1 LVAALVLGT
10 NGAIRGGSSPLL
22 GTNKKH
28 PFRVFFIGFRAKNP
42 LFKPYF
48 SLTKEHNMC
57 YNIYRR
63 LGVLAKAKKDVCSL
77 KPTKTKIMETIGYI
91 ILCAIFLMAYFYGFS
106 FTEWGPF
113 TQLPSGRRLD
123 VKVGKSNVVRYYL
136 NEPGYG
142 IDERGNIYEDKN
154 GKYLTSL
161 KRNFVFR
168 YFGMVYTGIP
178 FIPVPFIGG
187 VIGSEIFESALK
199 VSKDA
204 TGVIIPSLEKLEP
217 VYHTAP
223 PIFIKQG
230 LVLSGIPI
238 KGSNLVEFGFSYTL
252 RVTNVHGYQ
261 YRTGEPTTLVGDNFE
276 SMLRPYVATMESVEE
291 VQKMS
296 SESGGDAEQYRILQN
311 IIEKTNESLKKYG
324 YGCEIYEMNLPIVQ
338 PTGALA
344 EAVRKQELNEA
355 ERLAD
360 IPKVAQNTYRT
371 IEEGKAKGL
380 ALQEEAKGRR
390 AIADATKD
398 NPWVNLEEGIKNA
411 DTVVLGQG
419 IMNSLPIKKE
429 KR

>member
-1 LVAALVLGT
+1 
-10 NGAIRGGSSPLL
+10 
-22 GTNKKH
+22 
-28 PFRVFFIGFRAKNP
+28 
-42 LFKPYF
+42 
-48 SLTKEHNMC
+48 
-57 YNIYRR
+57 
-63 LGVLAKAKKDVCSL
+63 
-77 KPTKTKIMETIGYI
+77 
-91 ILCAIFLMAYFYGFS
+91 MAYFYGFS

-142 IDERGNIYEDKN
+142 IDKKGNIYEDSD
-154 GKYLTSL
+154 GKYLAKLES
-161 KRNFVFR
+161 NFWFR

-178 FIPVPFIGG
+178 FVPIPFIGG
-187 VIGSEIFESALK
+187 VTGSEIFESALK
-199 VSKDA
+199 VSKDEM
-204 TGVIIPSLEKLEP
+204 GVITPGHEKFEP
-217 VYHTAP
+217 VYYTAP

-252 RVTNVHGYQ
+252 RITNVHGFQ

-276 SMLRPYVATMESVEE
+276 SMLRPKVATMESVEE

-296 SESGGDAEQYRILQN
+296 SESGGDSEQYKILQA
-311 IIEKTNESLKKYG
+311 IINKTNESLQKYG
-324 YGCEIYEMNLPIVQ
+324 YGCIIHEMNLPIVQ

-360 IPKVAQNTYRT
+360 IPKVAKDTYR
-371 IEEGKAKGL
+371 IIAEGKAKGQ
-380 ALQEEAKGRR
+380 AMQEEAKGRK
-390 AIADATKD
+390 ALADATKD
-398 NPWVNLEEGIKNA
+398 NPWVNLEEGLKGA

-419 IMNSLPIKKE
+419 IMNSLPLKKD